1 MAKQTNILST
11 KKLLPNQKQLL
22 SDAAISVMEE
32 DFIETKIKTFEFHSL
47 GGVSEG
53 RGGIKVHD
61 NIIFTSQNAVQ
72 SILQHPK
79 CDELKS
85 KSVFSVGMK
94 TKDLLTE
101 NGFDVVAYTG
111 YASDL
116 AEIISLVYSSD
127 SFTFF
132 SGNLRRDILPDTLK
146 ENGITFNEIEV
157 YETNLTSRKATPPHG
172 HPSKGGESRFD
183 GILFFSPSG
192 VESYFKSNTI
202 KDEMCFCIGE
212 TTAEALENKK
222 VKNIL
227 IADKP
232 SVENVIA
239 EVIEYYQS

>member
-1 MAKQTNILST
+1 MVNCQLQNNLKAFGITMTRQPNILST
-11 KKLLPNQKQLL
+11 KKLLPIQKQLL
-22 SDAAISVMEE
+22 LDAAISVTEE
-32 DFIETKIKTFEFHSL
+32 DFIETKIKNFELS
-47 GGVSEG
+47 
-53 RGGIKVHD
+53 KVYD

-79 CDELKS
+79 CDELKT

-132 SGNLRRDILPDTLK
+132 SGNLRRDVLPDTLK

-157 YETNLTSRKATPPHG
+157 YETNITSKKTT
-172 HPSKGGESRFD
+172 SKLD

-222 VKNIL
+222 VKNII

-239 EVIEYYQS
+239 EVIEYYNN